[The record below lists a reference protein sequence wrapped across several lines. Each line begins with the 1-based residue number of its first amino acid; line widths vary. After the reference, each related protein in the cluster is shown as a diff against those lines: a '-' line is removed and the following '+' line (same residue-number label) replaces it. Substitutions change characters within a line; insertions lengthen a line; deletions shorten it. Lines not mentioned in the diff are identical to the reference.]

1 MRCIRIA
8 LPVFLLAL
16 NAPVFLPAQARA
28 QDAGAAL
35 EQAVQR
41 FNSGDYLGAQELLAQ
56 VNRSQLN
63 PQQQSRRD
71 EYVNR
76 VQTAITMLE
85 RARRDLEDAT
95 RAMQDGNSAKAGEL
109 LDMVLANEYATPQV
123 RESAASLRRELPPAP
138 ATVKPVE
145 KAAPAPAANVEIKA
159 VPVEPAPAQ
168 VQPVAASAQPAV
180 APVEIQAV
188 AVNSQPEPQRAPEPE
203 PQPERHMEVVTPVA
217 TVDAQAQPASTPTPA
232 PNPAPAPAAMPV
244 KTITPED
251 VQRAAKLT
259 AEGNVKISESAYEDA
274 RQLFEGALDAVPG
287 YPEAIDGLRLVR
299 AHQENESGEALGSL
313 ILRIE
318 RENLINWQRTVA
330 EYRDAEGLIRKS
342 IAEDRYEEAR
352 TMLVRANQIV
362 ESGKQFA
369 SPLSNYESLR
379 RELDAL
385 SALVDESERTY
396 NEQKVAEVRS
406 QIEEQRRE
414 RIRQDEENRRIQR
427 EKLME
432 QACRH
437 QEEGDLDAAIVVL
450 NQIIVIDPTYKP
462 ARWKLDDLEE
472 LRANKLGRSLRD
484 EFYKQSRDSLNAV
497 EEAKIPWADLL
508 RYPRNWPE
516 IIARPERG
524 GPGMVRTSSFVA
536 ALDSTVPVNF
546 RKEPLETAI
555 EKLAMAQNLNIIVK
569 WHDLQRV
576 GVSPETPI
584 SLRVPNEITLK
595 RALTEVLDQAA
606 AGGATIGYEIT
617 DEALVIATQDT
628 LDRNTHQVV
637 YDINDLLMEVPN
649 FNDAPMPDL
658 AVATRKNAAPLKEQP
673 ARLWADDDQDDSDLP
688 PQDPDRQRRVDEII
702 DLIQDNVDP
711 ESWRDRGGVVGHISE
726 INGQLVIT
734 QNSSAQ
740 AAIGDLLGKLREQRA
755 IQIAV
760 EARFITVSSHY
771 LEELG
776 MDLDIILNS
785 GNAGFDYIPGAA
797 GPVTDPVLGNT
808 LLLPRTFSRLG
819 FTPATPA
826 LGVPNTTTGSVQQ
839 PYNNPF
845 LVPQAN
851 GGSGSQMTP
860 VPIINRISQF
870 TDPANLGSD
879 IPGSFAGQSLPP
891 ALSIFGSFLD
901 NIQVDFL
908 IRATQADS
916 RTTVLTAP
924 QLVLFNG
931 QRSWVAVTI
940 QQNFVSQL
948 NPVVATGA
956 VAQAPVTGTIDS
968 GAVLDVN
975 ATVTADKRYV
985 TMTLRPGVTRL
996 LDLQTIPFSGGGAG
1010 GGFGGGT
1017 ALNAFIQLPTLSS
1030 QRVQTTVSVPD
1041 GGTLL
1046 IGGQKLASETEVE
1059 AGVPILSKIPILKRA
1074 YNSRSMVKD
1083 EQTLL
1088 ILIKPKILIQSEQEE
1103 EAFPTFAAPP

>member
-1 MRCIRIA
+1 MRRTWIS
-8 LPVFLLAL
+8 LPVFLLIQIVWLSHSAVL
-16 NAPVFLPAQARA
+16 HA
-28 QDAGAAL
+28 QDAAAEL
-35 EQAVQR
+35 DRAIAQFDA
-41 FNSGDYLGAQELLAQ
+41 GDYLAAQETLAN
-56 VNRSQLN
+56 VNRSQLS
-63 PQQQSRRD
+63 PDQQTRRD
-71 EYVNR
+71 DYVNR

-85 RARRDLEDAT
+85 RARRDLEDAS
-95 RAMQDGNSAKAGEL
+95 RALEQGDKARADEL
-109 LDMVLANEYATPQV
+109 IDMVLANTYASPPI
-123 RESAASLRRELPPAP
+123 RESASSLRRQIQNGSPKQGTVVVQPEPMYKPAGTVVIEPARPEPSGTVIIQAQPVEPPAR
-138 ATVKPVE
+138 PVE
-145 KAAPAPAANVEIKA
+145 VESARIQ
-159 VPVEPAPAQ
+159 PVRTVTIQPAPAQ
-168 VQPVAASAQPAV
+168 PVTGTVVVERQSELQP
-180 APVEIQAV
+180 I
-188 AVNSQPEPQRAPEPE
+188 R
-203 PQPERHMEVVTPVA
+203 EVSPPPITARV
-217 TVDAQAQPASTPTPA
+217 
-232 PNPAPAPAAMPV
+232 
-244 KTITPED
+244 ITPED
-251 VQRAAKLT
+251 NERARTLT
-259 AEGNVKISESAYEDA
+259 AEGNERIAESRYDEA
-274 RQLFEGALDAVPG
+274 RAKFEQALDAVPG
-287 YPEAIDGLRLVR
+287 YPEANDGLRIVR
-299 AHQENESGEALGSL
+299 EHQANISGAAVDSL
-313 ILRIE
+313 SARIA
-318 RENLINWQRTVA
+318 REDLINWQRTVA
-330 EYRDAEGLIRKS
+330 EYRDVEGTIRRMMT
-342 IAEDRYEEAR
+342 EERFEEAR
-352 TMLVRANQIV
+352 QLLVRADQIV
-362 ESGKQFA
+362 EAGRQFA
-369 SPLSNYESLR
+369 SPLSVYESLR
-379 RELDAL
+379 AEADAL
-385 SALVDESERTY
+385 AALVEESERNY
-396 NEQKVAEVRS
+396 NERRVAEVRR
-406 QIEEQRRE
+406 QIEEQRAE
-414 RIRQDEENRRIQR
+414 RIRQDEENRREQV
-427 EKLME
+427 EKLMD
-432 QACRH
+432 QACQH
-437 QEEGDLDAAIVVL
+437 KDDGDLDAAIVVL
-450 NQIIVIDPTYKP
+450 NQIVVIDPKYKP
-462 ARWKLDDLEE
+462 ARWMIDNLEE
-472 LRANKLGRSLRD
+472 LRANRRGRSLRD
-484 EFYKQSRDSLNAV
+484 EFYKQSRDTLNLV

-508 RYPRNWPE
+508 RYPKNWPE
-516 IIARPERG
+516 IISRPERG
-524 GPGMVRTSSFVA
+524 GRGMSVRTSSFLT
-536 ALDSTVPVNF
+536 ALESPVPVRF
-546 RKEPLETAI
+546 DREPLEQVI
-555 EKLAMAQNLNIIVK
+555 ERLASAQNLNVIVK

-576 GVSPETPI
+576 GVSAEMPI
-584 SLRVPNEITLK
+584 TLKVPNEISLK
-595 RALTEVLDQAA
+595 RALTEVLDQAG
-606 AGGATIGYEIT
+606 AGGAIIGYEVT
-617 DEALVIATQDT
+617 DEAIVIATRDT

-658 AVATRKNAAPLKEQP
+658 ADATRKNVPRAEKAQSPWNGEKSSDAPEDP
-673 ARLWADDDQDDSDLP
+673 MDL
-688 PQDPDRQRRVDEII
+688 DRRRRVAEII
-702 DLIQDNVDP
+702 QLIQDNVAP
-711 ESWRDRGGVVGHISE
+711 HSWRDRGGTVGHISE

-740 AAIGDLLGKLREQRA
+740 RAIGDLLGKLREQRA

-785 GNAGFDYIPGAA
+785 GNAGFDFIPGAS
-797 GPVTDPVLGNT
+797 GPLTDPVLGNA
-808 LLLPRTFSRLG
+808 LLLPRSFSRLG
-819 FTPATPA
+819 FTPNTPA
-826 LGVPNTTTGSVQQ
+826 LGTGTARPGAVNPVPQ
-839 PYNNPF
+839 PYGQPF
-845 LVPQAN
+845 LVPQQQ
-851 GGSGSQMTP
+851 GGGGSQMSP
-860 VPIINRISQF
+860 VPMVNRISQF

-879 IPGSFAGQSLPP
+879 VPGSFAGQQLPP

-1088 ILIKPKILIQSEQEE
+1088 ILIKPKIMIQSEQEE

>member
-1 MRCIRIA
+1 MRRIWIA
-8 LPVFLLAL
+8 LPVFLFVQIASLS
-16 NAPVFLPAQARA
+16 FPAAARA
-28 QDAGAAL
+28 QDAGAVL
-35 EQAVQR
+35 DQAVEK
-41 FNSGDYLGAQELLAQ
+41 FDDGEYLAAQELLANI
-56 VNRSQLN
+56 NRSQLT
-63 PQQQSRRD
+63 PEQQVRRD
-71 EYVNR
+71 DYVNR

-85 RARRDLEDAT
+85 RARRDLEDAS
-95 RAMQDGNSAKAGEL
+95 RSMQEGNTARAGEL
-109 LDMVLANEYATPQV
+109 LEMVLANEYATQPV
-123 RESAASLRRELPPAP
+123 RESAASLRIELQAAPGTPPAVVVPAP
-138 ATVKPVE
+138 AME
-145 KAAPAPAANVEIKA
+145 APPG
-159 VPVEPAPAQ
+159 
-168 VQPVAASAQPAV
+168 QPVV
-180 APVEIQAV
+180 T
-188 AVNSQPEPQRAPEPE
+188 
-203 PQPERHMEVVTPVA
+203 EVVTQ
-217 TVDAQAQPASTPTPA
+217 TTTTT
-232 PNPAPAPAAMPV
+232 
-244 KTITPED
+244 TISPEA
-251 VQRAAKLT
+251 VQRAADLT
-259 AEGNVKISESAYEDA
+259 AQGNERVRASQYEEA
-274 RQLFEGALDAVPG
+274 QALFEAALEAVPG
-287 YPEAIDGLRLVR
+287 FPEAIDGLRAVQAHR
-299 AHQENESGEALGSL
+299 ANVSGAAVDSL
-313 ILRIE
+313 IARIQ
-318 RENLINWQRTVA
+318 REDAINWQRTVA
-330 EYRDAEGLIRKS
+330 EYRDVESTIRQH
-342 IAEDRYEEAR
+342 IAGDRFEEAR
-352 TMLVRANQIV
+352 QLLVRANQIV
-362 ESGKQFA
+362 EAGRQFA
-369 SPLSNYESLR
+369 DPLSKYETLR
-379 RELDAL
+379 AEADGLAI
-385 SALVDESERTY
+385 LVEESERTY
-396 NEQKVAEVRS
+396 NEQKVAEVRR
-406 QIEEQRRE
+406 QIEAQRAE
-414 RIRQDEENRRIQR
+414 RIRQDEENRRIQV

-432 QACRH
+432 QACQHRDD
-437 QEEGDLDAAIVVL
+437 GDLDAAIVVL
-450 NQIIVIDPTYKP
+450 NQVVVIDPKYKP
-462 ARWKLDDLEE
+462 ARWMIDVLEE
-472 LRANKLGRSLRD
+472 LRANRRTRNIRD
-484 EFYKQSRDSLNAV
+484 EFTKQSRDSLHNV

-508 RYPRNWPE
+508 RYPKNWPE

-524 GPGMVRTSSFVA
+524 GPGGSVRQSSFFS
-536 ALDSTVPVNF
+536 ALESPVPVNF
-546 RKEPLETAI
+546 QQEPFEQVI
-555 EKLAMAQNLNIIVK
+555 EKLAASQNLNVIVK

-576 GVSPETPI
+576 GVASGMPI
-584 SLRVPNEITLK
+584 TLRVPNEISLK
-595 RALTEVLDQAA
+595 RALTEVLDQAG
-606 AGGATIGYEIT
+606 AGGALLGYEVT
-617 DEALVIATQDT
+617 DEAIVIATQDT
-628 LDRNTHQVV
+628 LDKNTHQVV

-649 FNDAPMPDL
+649 FNDAPMPNL
-658 AVATRKNAAPLKEQP
+658 VEANRKNVPREEP
-673 ARLWADDDQDDSDLP
+673 ASQNLWRNDDDEDSAPAGNPL
-688 PQDPDRQRRVDEII
+688 DPDRQRRVAEII
-702 DLIQDNVDP
+702 DLIQDNVAP
-711 ESWRDRGGVVGHISE
+711 QSWRDRGGVVGHISE

-740 AAIGDLLGKLREQRA
+740 RAIGDLLGKLREQRA

-760 EARFITVSSHY
+760 EARFITVASHF

-776 MDLDIILNS
+776 MDLDIVLNS
-785 GNAGFDYIPGAA
+785 GNAGFDYIPGPS

-808 LLLPRTFSRLG
+808 LLLPRSFSRLG

-826 LGVPNTTTGSVQQ
+826 LGNPNITNPAGGSINQ
-839 PYNNPF
+839 PYSQPY
-845 LVPQAN
+845 LVPQRGGG
-851 GGSGSQMTP
+851 GGSQTTP
-860 VPIINRISQF
+860 IPISNRISQF
-870 TDPANLGSD
+870 TDPSNLGSD
-879 IPGSFAGQSLPP
+879 VPGSFAGQPLAP

-956 VAQAPVTGTIDS
+956 VAQAPQVGTIDS